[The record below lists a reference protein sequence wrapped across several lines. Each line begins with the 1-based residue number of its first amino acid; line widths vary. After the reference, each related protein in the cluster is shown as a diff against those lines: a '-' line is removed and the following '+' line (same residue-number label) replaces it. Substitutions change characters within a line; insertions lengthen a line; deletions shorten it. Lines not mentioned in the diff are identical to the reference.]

1 MKLRW
6 FIKDN
11 GERVLQEWDVHNY
24 KWEDVPEFKM
34 PEKTVTITE
43 KELDDAW
50 NAARDI
56 LREKAKNGTF
66 NENLQMIIS
75 RLLGF

>member
-11 GERVLQEWDVHNY
+11 GERVLQELNVKEITKEDIQLY
-24 KWEDVPEFKM
+24 RWEDVPEFKM

-43 KELDDAW
+43 EQFWEIYNCYTNESVIRLFNKMW
-50 NAARDI
+50 N
-56 LREKAKNGTF
+56 K
-66 NENLQMIIS
+66 
-75 RLLGF
+75 